1 MNSRK
6 RVAWEKHR
14 KKAKKLKL
22 RKKLAGAS
30 APHAAPKSRSA
41 S

>member
-6 RVAWEKHR
+6 KVAWEKHR

-22 RKKLAGAS
+22 RRKQAPAAAHAPAKSRGAS
-30 APHAAPKSRSA
+30 
-41 S
+41 

>member
-6 RVAWEKHR
+6 KVAWAKHR

-22 RKKLAGAS
+22 RRKQAGSAGHAPTKSRGAS
-30 APHAAPKSRSA
+30 
-41 S
+41 